1 MKRNN
6 QNKKKHLYIY
16 QIQLMAEPIASLTLL
31 MCRNM
36 ASFHKSG
43 LGEVVIRNK
52 HCHLE
57 WIVTHLS
64 IVLSY

>member
-1 MKRNN
+1 MKQNN
-6 QNKKKHLYIY
+6 QNFNTKKSIY
-16 QIQLMAEPIASLTLL
+16 QTQPMAEVIASLTLL
-31 MCRNM
+31 MCGNM

-57 WIVTHLS
+57 WIVAHLS